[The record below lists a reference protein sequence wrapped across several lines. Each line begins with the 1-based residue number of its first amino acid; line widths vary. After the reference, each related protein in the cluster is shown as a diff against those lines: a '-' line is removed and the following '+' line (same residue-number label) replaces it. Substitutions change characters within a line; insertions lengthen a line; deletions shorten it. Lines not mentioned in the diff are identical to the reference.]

1 MNRLFAFLSIT
12 LSIIGVAS
20 AEWLPE
26 ATVRT
31 AAEAFPATDAIGSS
45 VLDGRTV
52 SGLAP
57 RGRLWIVALEPSGH
71 IVMSGSDLANPIVGF
86 SKNDF
91 VEPDPK
97 SPAFA
102 VLEGASAS
110 VEALESKG
118 GTRHARWDALLG
130 TGTRGG
136 LRRAAASPEPE
147 TVIVEPFLDTHYDQ
161 CQPYNDYAPV
171 HSATP
176 GAEDASRG
184 RTPCGCVA
192 TAAAQMLKYFQ
203 WPARIDKTLSYDHV
217 FTETNNVKHAYAI
230 RFDGHVP
237 FDWGLMDT
245 SYGNYTLTDW
255 IPDPDNP
262 GYYYKEPIFDLRGN
276 VAESERYPI
285 ARLILFCDVLA
296 HMKFSPDASNSNYR
310 FVAQNLIDWYTEGHW
325 VDKSSNYSQVKEDL
339 KAGIPLQVELLLAKG
354 GHHVVASGWAEDGEE
369 KCIYLNFGWGG
380 ANDGYY
386 NLNGEAGMALN
397 GICVGHYPRAK
408 PQLDPLPKVCEKT
421 MTLSWHFPDIYSDK
435 VSGFSVTTQKW
446 DDEPSDFIDNFSAS
460 TGIPEED
467 VCVTNVIYDHWGNV
481 LLSGNNVLRAKSCS
495 PSSYTFPEKYTL
507 TPASVLTFNLR
518 SYFALRTV
526 FEIQARFDDGEWETI
541 GIPDLCLDKDSGWRT
556 ECIELGGRS
565 GRTAQFKIVTS
576 WQAGDYYD
584 AGCVLLDDFKLTN
597 VLKLGEPTN
606 CRVDASARSCELFG
620 LEAGASY
627 VFNVTPD
634 ISGALAEGET
644 SEPISARTAD
654 EMHPARDFPEITSV
668 SHTTSEVVDGLFS
681 ECSMGGNVFVVTC
694 SWSVVSLEAHASAAT
709 LIPDSAINVTGLGA
723 GRFIVEVN
731 GDGIPEYAER
741 TRTILTL
748 AATDGNGSTAYRD
761 LSLRFSTE
769 TEPDVYVPVEPG
781 EYAVSV
787 GDKGD
792 IEETAVAYVVTAK
805 DGVTLTA
812 ADFDFGSVSK
822 EAYDIVIAPGGKSA
836 TVTLKKPVF
845 GVAYVE
851 AEAEKDPD
859 DPSGFLVVVDESL
872 LDDIPDHAE
881 YEAVSAL
888 PVKAFPGLCY
898 QAGWGSSLDK
908 LTYGRKVKVPA
919 EKSTLYL
926 GVIRQTGP
934 SAFYKLTVSDK
945 GE

>member
-1 MNRLFAFLSIT
+1 MNRLFAFFTVT

-57 RGRLWIVALEPSGH
+57 RGRLWIVVLEPSGH

-136 LRRAAASPEPE
+136 LKRSASTPEPGA
-147 TVIVEPFLDTHYDQ
+147 VIVEPFLDTRYNQ

-171 HSATP
+171 YDENIEQGTY
-176 GAEDASRG
+176 RG

-217 FTETNNVKHAYAI
+217 FTNMNNEAHTYTI
-230 RFDGHVP
+230 RFDGHEPINWDSLGTEYTNWVWSAP
-237 FDWGLMDT
+237 FPNPNG
-245 SYGNYTLTDW
+245 
-255 IPDPDNP
+255 P
-262 GYYYKEPIFDLRGN
+262 GYVMRQITDLRGN

-285 ARLILFCDVLA
+285 ARLIHFCDVLA
-296 HMKFSPDASNSNYR
+296 QMVFTPGASSSNYET
-310 FVAQNLIDWYTEGHW
+310 VARNLQNWYTEGHW
-325 VDKSSNYSQVKEDL
+325 VKVGDSAGHPEIVADL
-339 KAGIPLQVELLLAKG
+339 KEHIPLQVEVIYEG
-354 GHHVVASGWAEDGEE
+354 YWHQVVAHGWAENGEE
-369 KCIYLNFGWGG
+369 KYIYLNLGWGG
-380 ANDGYY
+380 DNDGYY
-386 NLNGEAGMALN
+386 NLNGEVNMAFN
-397 GICVGHYPRAK
+397 ETYVGHYPLAK
-408 PQLDPLPKVCEKT
+408 PQLDPLPKVCET
-421 MTLSWHFPDIYSDK
+421 TPTLSWHFPEIYSDK
-435 VSGFSVTTQKW
+435 LSGFTASARKW
-446 DDEPSDFIDNFSAS
+446 EEAPSDFIDDFSAS
-460 TGIPEED
+460 TGLASGGLFDIGE
-467 VCVTNVIYDHWGNV
+467 NGNGYDGN
-481 LLSGNNVLRAKSCS
+481 LLYAWSDLG
-495 PSSYTFPEKYTL
+495 SSYYTFPERYML
-507 TPASVLTFNLR
+507 TRDSVLTFMFR
-518 SYFALRTV
+518 SHKALGNT
-526 FEIQARFDDGEWETI
+526 FEVQARFGDGDWVTLHTPDISEKGLSDWSMESINLGAHCGETVQLRLYKNF
-541 GIPDLCLDKDSGWRT
+541 P
-556 ECIELGGRS
+556 GGYWYGS
-565 GRTAQFKIVTS
+565 LICFLV
-576 WQAGDYYD
+576 
-584 AGCVLLDDFKLTN
+584 DDFKLTN
-597 VLKLGEPTN
+597 IHKLGEPTN
-606 CRVDASARSCELFG
+606 RHVGASARSCELFG

-634 ISGALAEGET
+634 ISGAPAEGET

-654 EMHPARDFPEITSV
+654 EMHPARDFPAITSV

-694 SWSVVSLEAHASAAT
+694 SPSVVSLEAHASAAT

-748 AATDGNGSTAYRD
+748 AATDGNGSTGYRD

-812 ADFDFGSVSK
+812 ADFDFGSLSK
-822 EAYDIVIAPGGKSA
+822 DAYDIVIAPGGKSA
-836 TVTLKKPVF
+836 TVTLKTPVF

-908 LTYGRKVKVPA
+908 LTYGQKVRA

-926 GVIRQTGP
+926 GVIRQTGS
-934 SAFYKLTVSDK
+934 SAFYKLTVSDRY
-945 GE
+945 E